1 MGIMV
6 CSARVRWLGHESFF
20 TCPLGCKNHQWSFDL
35 MVLGPT
41 NFPAPVLVLL
51 GLSQHSDHPFFCAFF
66 WPVSI
71 QVFCQSTHK
80 ILGTSLL
87 SLFLEFRHQST
98 LDPPFSSG
106 QIISSYPTWLWQAI
120 ITHISLNYSPSFN
133 YSYVI
138 PLPFSGCIDL
148 WDEFNDSSLHW
159 SCWDT
164 FAFFWVCMFL
174 VHCWIRLRASV
185 YLLYFLFS
193 KQCPQ
198 GAMIFSCARFKVHSK
213 ASCTTVRCACL
224 SLHLE
229 IYYYYGH
236 TSTLP
241 HRLISSICQ
250 QQGAIPEVQGMMA
263 PMLRIP

>member
-1 MGIMV
+1 
-6 CSARVRWLGHESFF
+6 
-20 TCPLGCKNHQWSFDL
+20 

-98 LDPPFSSG
+98 LDPPLFFR
-106 QIISSYPTWLWQAI
+106 AI
-120 ITHISLNYSPSFN
+120 YLQLSNLIMAGHHYSHLLNYSPSSN

-138 PLPFSGCIDL
+138 PLSFSGCIDL

-229 IYYYYGH
+229 IYYYYYH
-236 TSTLP
+236 KK
-241 HRLISSICQ
+241 SSGNSSLKASQ
-250 QQGAIPEVQGMMA
+250 SRWTNVRGLVFS
-263 PMLRIP
+263 